1 MNQLL
6 LVLEVLLLLLQIN
19 QEIHQLHLVLLLQV
33 VEEVL
38 LSLELAHLTADLAV
52 VLFHTKVQQLMEMGM
67 SRLLVHLREIL
78 EVIRPLQLAVE
89 EVVQENQADLGPLT
103 PIQKVEDMVEM
114 D

>member
-1 MNQLL
+1 
-6 LVLEVLLLLLQIN
+6 
-19 QEIHQLHLVLLLQV
+19 
-33 VEEVL
+33 
-38 LSLELAHLTADLAV
+38 
-52 VLFHTKVQQLMEMGM
+52 M

>member
-1 MNQLL
+1 M
-6 LVLEVLLLLLQIN
+6 LLLQIN

-38 LSLELAHLTADLAV
+38 LSLELAQPTADLAV
-52 VLFHTKVQQLMEMGM
+52 VLFHTKVQQLMETGM
-67 SRLLVHLREIL
+67 SRLLVHLREGL

-89 EVVQENQADLGPLT
+89 EVVQENKADLGPLT